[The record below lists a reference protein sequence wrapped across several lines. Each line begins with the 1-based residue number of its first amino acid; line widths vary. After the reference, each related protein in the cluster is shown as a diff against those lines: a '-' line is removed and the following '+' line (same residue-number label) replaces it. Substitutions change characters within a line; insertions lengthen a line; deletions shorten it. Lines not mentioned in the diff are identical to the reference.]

1 MKRRLLTLGLT
12 LLLAAVGTV
21 AVLLYVRNADARAL
35 AGKRAVPVVVA
46 DKRVPAGTSAGA
58 ALRNGSL
65 RLKKMPAETVPE
77 NALGEVGADLVKL
90 VATADIQ
97 AGQLVLRPMF
107 AATKPTSSGLAIPEG
122 KVAVS
127 VELGAPQRVAGYV
140 KAGSQIA
147 VFDTYSVLDEKS
159 RTPSG
164 AGLEKQHESTQ
175 VTRLLLPKVE
185 VLALGKPPVPNAK
198 SADGAGQGQ
207 GGVLVTV
214 AATQAEA
221 ERLIQRSQFGTLHLV
236 LLTDSSQIS
245 QGDGTDSKSV
255 FDPVK

>member
-1 MKRRLLTLGLT
+1 MKRRFLTIGLT

-58 ALRNGSL
+58 ALRNGWL
-65 RLKKMPAETVPE
+65 RLEKMPAETVPE
-77 NALGEVGADLVKL
+77 NALEEIGADLSKL

-97 AGQLVLRPMF
+97 SGQLVLRPMF
-107 AATKPTSSGLAIPEG
+107 AAAKPASTGLPIPEG

-147 VFDTYSVLDEKS
+147 VFDTYTAVDEKT

-185 VLALGKPPVPNAK
+185 VLALGAPPVANVK
-198 SADGAGQGQ
+198 SGDGAAQ

-214 AATQAEA
+214 AVTQAEA
-221 ERLIQRSQFGTLHLV
+221 ERLIQRAQFGTLHLA
-236 LLTDSSQIS
+236 LLTDSSQIN
-245 QGDGTDSKSV
+245 QGNGTDSRSV

>member
-1 MKRRLLTLGLT
+1 MKRRLLTIALT

-58 ALRNGSL
+58 ALRNGLL
-65 RLKKMPAETVPE
+65 RMEKMPAETVPQ
-77 NALGEVGADLVKL
+77 NALGEIGADLAKL
-90 VATADIQ
+90 VVTADVQ
-97 AGQLVLRPMF
+97 AGQLLLKPMF
-107 AATKPTSSGLAIPEG
+107 AAVKPTSAGLPIPEG

-127 VELGAPQRVAGYV
+127 IELGAPQRVAGYV

-147 VFDTYSVLDEKS
+147 VFDTHTVMDEKS
-159 RTPSG
+159 RMPSG

-185 VLALGKPPVPNAK
+185 VLALGTPPVPNAK
-198 SADGAGQGQ
+198 AGEGSGQ
-207 GGVLVTV
+207 AGVLVTV

-221 ERLIQRSQFGTLHLV
+221 ERLIQRAQFGTLHLA
-236 LLTDSSQIS
+236 LLTDSSQIAR
-245 QGDGTDSKSV
+245 GNGTDSRSV
-255 FDPVK
+255 FGPTE

>member
-1 MKRRLLTLGLT
+1 MKRRLLSIVLT

-58 ALRNGSL
+58 ALRNGLL
-65 RLKKMPAETVPE
+65 RMEKMPAETVPQ
-77 NALGEVGADLVKL
+77 NALGEIGADLAKL
-90 VATADIQ
+90 VATADVQ
-97 AGQLVLRPMF
+97 AGQLLLKPMF
-107 AATKPTSSGLAIPEG
+107 AAAKPTSAGLPIPEG

-127 VELGAPQRVAGYV
+127 IELGAPQRVAGYV

-147 VFDTYSVLDEKS
+147 VFDTHTVMDEKS

-185 VLALGKPPVPNAK
+185 VLALGAPPVPNAK
-198 SADGAGQGQ
+198 ASDGAAQ

-221 ERLIQRSQFGTLHLV
+221 ERLIQRAQFGTLHFA
-236 LLTDSSQIS
+236 LLTDSSQIV
-245 QGDGTDSKSV
+245 QGNGTDSRSV
-255 FDPVK
+255 FDPAK

>member
-1 MKRRLLTLGLT
+1 MKRRLLTIGLT
-12 LLLAAVGTV
+12 LLLAAVGTM

-58 ALRNGSL
+58 ALRNGLL
-65 RLKKMPAETVPE
+65 RLERMPAETVPG
-77 NALGEVGADLVKL
+77 NALGEIGADLAKL
-90 VATADIQ
+90 VATVDIQ
-97 AGQLVLRPMF
+97 AGQLVLKPMF
-107 AATKPTSSGLAIPEG
+107 AATKPTSSGLSIPEG
-122 KVAVS
+122 EIAVS
-127 VELGAPQRVAGYV
+127 VELTAPQRVAGYV

-147 VFDTYSVLDEKS
+147 VFDTYTVLDDKS

-185 VLALGKPPVPNAK
+185 VLALGAPPVQNAK
-198 SADGAGQGQ
+198 PKDGASQ

-214 AATQAEA
+214 AVTQAEA
-221 ERLIQRSQFGTLHLV
+221 ERLIQRAQFGTLHLA
-236 LLTDSSQIS
+236 LLTDSSQIN
-245 QGDGTDSKSV
+245 QGDGTDSRSV
-255 FDPVK
+255 FAPA

>member
-1 MKRRLLTLGLT
+1 MKRRLLSIGLT
-12 LLLAAVGTV
+12 LLLAAVGTI
-21 AVLLYVRNADARAL
+21 AVLVYVRNADARAM
-35 AGKRAVPVVVA
+35 AGKRATPVVVA
-46 DKRVPAGTSAGA
+46 DTRVPAGTSAEA
-58 ALRNGSL
+58 ALRNGWL
-65 RLKKMPAETVPE
+65 RLEKMPAETVPT
-77 NALGEVGADLVKL
+77 NALGEISAELAKL

-97 AGQLVLRPMF
+97 AGQLLLKSMF
-107 AATKPTSSGLAIPEG
+107 AATKPTAAGLPIPEG

-127 VELGAPQRVAGYV
+127 IELGAPQRVAGYV

-147 VFDTYSVLDEKS
+147 VFDTYTVLDEKS

-185 VLALGKPPVPNAK
+185 VLALGAPPNPNVK
-198 SADGAGQGQ
+198 SGDGGGQ

-221 ERLIQRSQFGTLHLV
+221 ERLIQRAQFGTLHFA
-236 LLTDSSQIS
+236 LLTDSSQIAP
-245 QGDGTDSKSV
+245 GNGTDSRSV
-255 FDPVK
+255 FGPAK

>member
-1 MKRRLLTLGLT
+1 MKRRLLSIGLT

-46 DKRVPAGTSAGA
+46 DQRVPAGTSAEA
-58 ALRNGSL
+58 ALRNGLL
-65 RLKKMPAETVPE
+65 RLEKMPAEAVPQ
-77 NALGEVGADLVKL
+77 NALAEIGADLAKL

-97 AGQLVLRPMF
+97 AGQLVLKSMF
-107 AATKPTSSGLAIPEG
+107 AARKPVPTGLSIPEG

-127 VELGAPQRVAGYV
+127 IELGAQQRVAGYV

-147 VFDTYSVLDEKS
+147 VFDTHTVMDEKS

-185 VLALGKPPVPNAK
+185 VLALGAPPVPNAK
-198 SADGAGQGQ
+198 SGDGAAQG

-221 ERLIQRSQFGTLHLV
+221 ERLIQRAQFGTLHFA
-236 LLTDSSQIS
+236 LLTDSSQIAP
-245 QGDGTDSKSV
+245 GNGTDSRSV
-255 FDPVK
+255 FDPAK

>member
-1 MKRRLLTLGLT
+1 MKRRLLTIGLT

-58 ALRNGSL
+58 ALRNGWL
-65 RLKKMPAETVPE
+65 RLEKMPAETVPR
-77 NALGEVGADLVKL
+77 NALAEIGADQAKL

-97 AGQLVLRPMF
+97 AGQLVLKPMF
-107 AATKPTSSGLAIPEG
+107 ATTKPTPSGLSIPEG

-147 VFDTYSVLDEKS
+147 VFDTYTVLDDKS

-185 VLALGKPPVPNAK
+185 VLALGTPPVPNAK
-198 SADGAGQGQ
+198 SKDGASQDA
-207 GGVLVTV
+207 VLVTI
-214 AATQAEA
+214 AATQAVA
-221 ERLIQRSQFGTLHLV
+221 ERLIQRAQFGTLHFA
-236 LLTDSSQIS
+236 LLTDSSEIN
-245 QGDGTDSKSV
+245 QGNGTDSRSV
-255 FDPVK
+255 FDPAK